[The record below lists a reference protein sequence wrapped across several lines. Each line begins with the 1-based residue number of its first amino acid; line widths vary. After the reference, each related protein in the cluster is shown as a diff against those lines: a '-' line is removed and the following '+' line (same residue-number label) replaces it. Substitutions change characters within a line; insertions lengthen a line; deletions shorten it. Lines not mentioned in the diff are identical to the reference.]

1 VYTLPPVKG
10 SNLTALE
17 PPTWG
22 LHAKWSPLIP
32 EPSRVADAM
41 ADIRIGTSAFIWV
54 KVGPVH
60 SIRGECSRA
69 IPCLTMRLNLRR
81 DNQWRSIISSQRL
94 LLLSYNFQKKFF
106 PSVVNHEC
114 LVKVETLI
122 RTAREWGG
130 RELHPR
136 GLRDA
141 VACKGSG

>member
-1 VYTLPPVKG
+1 MQHPKPKRPAVSKHQFVSFGISLFTSNTVAVYTLPPVKG

-54 KVGPVH
+54 KVGPAH

-81 DNQWRSIISSQRL
+81 DNQ
-94 LLLSYNFQKKFF
+94 
-106 PSVVNHEC
+106 
-114 LVKVETLI
+114 
-122 RTAREWGG
+122 
-130 RELHPR
+130 
-136 GLRDA
+136 
-141 VACKGSG
+141 